1 MNIKDTHFNI
11 DKTQTIMYKQ
21 ITTKTHKHKQT
32 FIYMQNIGPQVKK
45 KYIKKYVEEVRLV
58 KSILLIFL

>member
-1 MNIKDTHFNI
+1 
-11 DKTQTIMYKQ
+11 MYKQ

-45 KYIKKYVEEVRLV
+45 NIH
-58 KSILLIFL
+58 